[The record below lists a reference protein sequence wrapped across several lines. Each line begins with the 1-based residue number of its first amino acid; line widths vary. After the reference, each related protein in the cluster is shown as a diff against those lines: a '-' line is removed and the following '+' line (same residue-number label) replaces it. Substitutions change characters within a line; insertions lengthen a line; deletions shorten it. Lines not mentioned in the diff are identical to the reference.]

1 MTKFSKSRFHKE
13 YGPKSLFERIEFKM
27 KDVNNLKL
35 HGKHFKQRL
44 KDREIP
50 QKVLK
55 EIELFDKN
63 K

>member
-1 MTKFSKSRFHKE
+1 MTRFSKSRFHKE

-55 EIELFDKN
+55 EIELFE
-63 K
+63 